1 MKYELSKVLGQKKLC
16 LLLALVVVLNAIL
29 FYGHCTDNSKGYALG
44 DLREAYSR
52 ADTLEQEQAEL
63 EEKMV
68 EHILS
73 NSEDHAA
80 YEAISDRMHINRDV
94 LERLRQVWGYAEYR
108 ESLVAEAQ
116 IKQMLGLFQEG
127 FPTNS
132 LMKGAAVYEALAHV
146 QPQGVFLGSAEALLG
161 WKLTDMLMLVFVL
174 AAGLILFTYEK
185 RLGLTRLTR
194 PAYHGMGRLYLRK
207 VLAAITVT
215 AVGFVLLY
223 GGNLAVAGGVLGFD
237 NLGVPAQSL
246 YGYAACPY
254 DISVGGL
261 LAQTLLWKFAWAL
274 VCLLVVVCVCVSTP
288 EPVLAGAVLAVLG
301 GAAAWM
307 NGTTSLW
314 LRNLSLWHLSGM
326 EKLYQGA
333 VYLNLFTYPLD
344 RLLAAGVFFLV
355 AGVGAYFLGLA
366 FHCRL
371 LAVGARELRLPGLPR
386 LGGHTRLFSHEV
398 SKALGMQ
405 KGAWI
410 LLALL
415 ALQLSTYSNVST
427 FYSQDEVY
435 YRSYSRQLMGLPTP
449 EKAAFLEQEAKRLDD
464 LAAQLMEME
473 ETGGEEIHFSQA
485 YQTIRDQLDAQLPFR
500 DAQDQY
506 NSLRPG
512 QSYLYQTPYTRLY
525 GPEAPRENLLNL
537 GKLLFAMALAAAGVF
552 AVERETGVGILQKTA
567 GKTKRIALF
576 KGIWLAIWSALAV
589 LAVQLPRYWGV
600 FRAFGGLDLSAWANS
615 AQWLSQVPDGI
626 TVLGWM
632 ILTYL
637 GWTALTWAAVAL
649 VCWISKKSTNTV
661 FAVLISLA
669 VLLLPVGVALLLV
682 I

>member
-63 EEKMV
+63 EEKMM
-68 EHILS
+68 EYLFS

-80 YEAISDRMHINRDV
+80 YDAIYDRMYINRAA
-94 LERLRQVWGYAEYR
+94 LERLRQVCGYAEYR

-207 VLAAITVT
+207 VMAAITVT
-215 AVGFVLLY
+215 AAGFVLLY

-254 DISVGGL
+254 DISVGSL
-261 LAQTLLWKFAWAL
+261 LDQTFLWKFAWAL
-274 VCLLVVVCVCVSTP
+274 VCLLVVICVCVSTP

-301 GAAAWM
+301 VVAAWM

-415 ALQLSTYSNVST
+415 ALQLYTYSNVST

-449 EKAAFLEQEAKRLDD
+449 EKAAFLEQEAKRLED
-464 LAAQLMEME
+464 LAAQLEEMAE
-473 ETGGEEIHFSQA
+473 RFGGDSFQFSQVS
-485 YQTIRDQLDAQLPFR
+485 QSIRDQLEAQLPFQ

-537 GKLLFAMALAAAGVF
+537 GKLLFALALAAAGIF

-576 KGIWLAIWSALAV
+576 KGIWLAMWSALAV

-600 FRAFGGLDLSAWANS
+600 FLAFGGLDLSAWANS
-615 AQWLSQVPDGI
+615 AQWLTQVPDGI

-632 ILTYL
+632 LLTYL
-637 GWTALTWAAVAL
+637 GWTALTWAAAAL
-649 VCWISKKSTNTV
+649 VCWISRKSTNTV

-669 VLLLPVGVALLLV
+669 ALLLPVGAVLLLM
-682 I
+682 

>member
-63 EEKMV
+63 EEKMM

-73 NSEDHAA
+73 NSEDHEA
-80 YEAISDRMHINRDV
+80 YDAIYDRMYINRAA

-207 VLAAITVT
+207 VLAAITMT
-215 AVGFVLLY
+215 AAGFVLLY

-254 DISVGGL
+254 DISVGSL
-261 LAQTLLWKFAWAL
+261 LAQTFLWKFAWAL
-274 VCLLVVVCVCVSTP
+274 VCLLVVISVCVSTP

-301 GAAAWM
+301 GIAAWM
-307 NGTTSLW
+307 NGTTNLW

-415 ALQLSTYSNVST
+415 ALQLYTYSNVST

-449 EKAAFLEQEAKRLDD
+449 EKAAFLEQEAKRLED
-464 LAAQLMEME
+464 LAAQLEEMAE
-473 ETGGEEIHFSQA
+473 RFGGDSFQFSQA
-485 YQTIRDQLDAQLPFR
+485 SQSIRDQLDAQLPFQ

-537 GKLLFAMALAAAGVF
+537 GKLLFALALAAAGIF

-615 AQWLSQVPDGI
+615 AQWLTQVPDGI

-632 ILTYL
+632 LLTYL
-637 GWTALTWAAVAL
+637 GWTALTWAAAAL
-649 VCWISKKSTNTV
+649 VCWISRKSTNTV

-669 VLLLPVGVALLLV
+669 ALLLPVGAALLLM
-682 I
+682 

>member
-80 YEAISDRMHINRDV
+80 YEAISDRMYINRAA

-485 YQTIRDQLDAQLPFR
+485 YQTILDQLDAQLPFQ

-537 GKLLFAMALAAAGVF
+537 GKLLFALALAAAGVF

-637 GWTALTWAAVAL
+637 GWTALTWAAAAL